1 VAAHILRQNITRT
14 NLDNRRHKARHM
26 VVVLLIVTLRGLL

>member
-1 VAAHILRQNITRT
+1 MMMT
-14 NLDNRRHKARHM
+14 NLYNRRHKARHM